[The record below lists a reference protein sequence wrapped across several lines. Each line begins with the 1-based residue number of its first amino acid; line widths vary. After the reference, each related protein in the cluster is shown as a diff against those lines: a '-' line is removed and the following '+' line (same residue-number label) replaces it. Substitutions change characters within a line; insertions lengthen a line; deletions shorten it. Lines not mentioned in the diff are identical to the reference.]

1 MLNIYY
7 IYKQRN
13 PKIMNIWFRK
23 DLLESLNVCSSSHFI
38 DEQNKLINLVQ
49 AHDFRLKWN
58 TDQQE

>member
-13 PKIMNIWFRK
+13 PKIMTIWFRK
-23 DLLESLNVCSSSHFI
+23 ELLESPSVCSSSHFI

-49 AHDFRLKWN
+49 VN
-58 TDQQE
+58 